1 MFDAFAVI
9 TKEEGAKAL
18 FKGGVARVIR
28 SSPQFA
34 VTLAVYEWLK
44 KTFPFPYGDK
54 AAAGGPTFASPLAG
68 GLFGRPDYDIT
79 RIRAKN
85 ALKAMLD
92 IHEDFGQTTVRPVGG
107 RGIFAA
113 KPRPPPLA

>member
-54 AAAGGPTFASPLAG
+54 PLAGPSFSSPLAG

-79 RIRAKN
+79 RLRAR
-85 ALKAMLD
+85 AGLRILLD
-92 IHEDFGQTTVRPVGG
+92 CHEDFGRTRVQPVGG
-107 RGIFAA
+107 KGVFAA
-113 KPRPPPLA
+113 KPRPAPLA